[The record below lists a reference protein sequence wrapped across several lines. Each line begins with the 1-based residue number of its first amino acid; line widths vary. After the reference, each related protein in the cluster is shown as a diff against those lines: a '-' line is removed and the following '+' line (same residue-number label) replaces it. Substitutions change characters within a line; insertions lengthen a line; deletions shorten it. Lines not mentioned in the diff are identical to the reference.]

1 MVSHEQRISP
11 RYAVNKDCFFFPP
24 KGEKFPCTV
33 NNISATGICLS
44 AHKKLKK
51 DDVIILQFAAKK
63 DMYLTAQVV
72 WELSGEYGL
81 LFLLETSRD
90 IANISYIMNNTVML
104 SK

>member
-1 MVSHEQRISP
+1 M
-11 RYAVNKDCFFFPP
+11 
-24 KGEKFPCTV
+24 
-33 NNISATGICLS
+33 
-44 AHKKLKK
+44 
-51 DDVIILQFAAKK
+51 IILQFAAKK